1 MPLYEFYNP
10 ETSEQWEAKMSYE
23 EMKQFVEDNPNL
35 HQVFSM
41 NIIGGTGSG
50 GIKTDDGF
58 KEVMSRIA
66 EANPY
71 SPLAQEYG
79 AKDTI
84 SVKKRNIVD
93 KVRKKIG
100 GPLG

>member
-1 MPLYEFYNP
+1 MPLYDFYNP
-10 ETSEQWEAKMSYE
+10 ETDEQWEAKMSYE
-23 EMKQFVEDNPNL
+23 EMKQFVADNPHL
-35 HQVFSM
+35 QQVFSM
-41 NIIGGTGSG
+41 NIVGGTGSG

-71 SPLAQEYG
+71 SPLAKEYG
-79 AKDTI
+79 AKDSL
-84 SVKKRNIVD
+84 SVKKRNAVD

-100 GPLG
+100 GALG